1 MNIAI
6 LSRGPQ
12 LYSTQ
17 SLFRAGIK
25 RGHHVQIIDHT
36 RCDLLVEKNFVEVY
50 YENLPLEH
58 LDAIIPRIGA
68 SVTNQGAALINHL
81 ELMNIFSVAR
91 PNALLQSRDKLR
103 TLQKLSRFGID
114 IPKTVFVNSTAN
126 LGRMVEELG
135 GFPIVVKLLEG
146 THGIG
151 VILSENI
158 SNAEATIEA
167 FHRMK
172 EQVLIQEF
180 IREAEGADIRVIVVD
195 GQVVAAMKRQARPGE
210 FRSNLH
216 RGASSELV
224 KLTAREEH
232 VAKKAVRIMGLDVAG
247 IDLLRSSRGPLVME
261 VNASPGLEGIET
273 TTGIDV
279 SGKIFD
285 FIEKK
290 VRKKSRD
297 HRRVRR

>member
-25 RGHHVQIIDHT
+25 RGHQVQIIDHT
-36 RCDLLVEKNFVEVY
+36 RCDLLVEKNYAEVLY
-50 YENLPLEH
+50 DNFPLGH
-58 LDAIIPRIGA
+58 IDAIIPRIGA
-68 SVTNQGAALINHL
+68 SVTTQGAALINHF
-81 ELMNIFSVAR
+81 ETMNVFTVAR
-91 PNALLQSRDKLR
+91 SSALLQARDKLR
-103 TLQKLSRFGID
+103 CIQKLARFGID
-114 IPKTVFVNSTAN
+114 VPRTVFVNSTAN
-126 LGRMVEELG
+126 LHYVVEELG
-135 GFPIVVKLLEG
+135 GLPVVIKLLEG

-151 VILSENI
+151 VILSETI
-158 SNAEATIEA
+158 SNAEATVEA

-172 EQVLIQEF
+172 QKVFIQEF
-180 IREAEGADIRVIVVD
+180 IEEAGGADLRAIVIN
-195 GQVVAAMKRQARPGE
+195 GEIVAAMKRQARPGE

-224 KLTAREEH
+224 KLTAQEAF

-247 IDLLRSSRGPLVME
+247 VDLLRSARGPLVME

-273 TTGIDV
+273 TTGIDIA
-279 SGKIFD
+279 GKIID
-285 FIEKK
+285 LIEKK
-290 VRKKSRD
+290 VRKQARE
-297 HRRVRR
+297 RVKR

>member
-25 RGHHVQIIDHT
+25 RGHQVQIIDHT
-36 RCDLLVEKNFVEVY
+36 RCDLLVEKNYAEVLY
-50 YENLPLEH
+50 DNFPLGH
-58 LDAIIPRIGA
+58 IDAIIPRIGA
-68 SVTNQGAALINHL
+68 SVTTQGAALINHF
-81 ELMNIFSVAR
+81 ETMNVFTVAR
-91 PNALLQSRDKLR
+91 SSALLQARDKLR
-103 TLQKLSRFGID
+103 CIQKLARFGID
-114 IPKTVFVNSTAN
+114 VPRTVFVNSTAN
-126 LGRMVEELG
+126 LHYVVEELG
-135 GFPIVVKLLEG
+135 GLPVVIKLLEG

-151 VILSENI
+151 VILSETI
-158 SNAEATIEA
+158 SNAEATVEA

-172 EQVLIQEF
+172 QKVFIQEF
-180 IREAEGADIRVIVVD
+180 IEEAGGADLRAIVIN
-195 GQVVAAMKRQARPGE
+195 GEIVAAMKRQARPGE

-224 KLTAREEH
+224 KLTAQEAF

-247 IDLLRSSRGPLVME
+247 VDLLRSARGPLVME

-273 TTGIDV
+273 TTGIDIA
-279 SGKIFD
+279 GKIID
-285 FIEKK
+285 LIEKK
-290 VRKKSRD
+290 IRKQARE
-297 HRRVRR
+297 RVKR